1 MIKHKT
7 IYIRKK
13 KKKNSNFLI
22 NPKFKHYK
30 LNSDQEKE
38 FKKNGVVVI
47 KNAISTKESDL
58 FLQDIWKS
66 FQHLPYQ
73 DEYKQK
79 IIQYTPKPYNKELTT
94 TEINNLISVYPD
106 IRSFGAPTIPPF
118 FHLNS
123 MWKTRT
129 DPNIFVKFAQ
139 LLGTH
144 KIWANID
151 RLSFK
156 MPNKGSVEFTHW
168 DSDPWFWDQQK
179 YKPLQGLLSL
189 SETSFFCYPQSHTPE
204 FAEEFKQKYPYLA
217 PKKNRQ
223 RTMVML
229 DPKMPDPMNLH
240 QNMVEFKIS
249 PGDLVIFSNRCLHE
263 ARQNTKKSIRYLQY
277 LSYEPAGNNQNQ
289 ELFGKCGTKKVLYQ
303 AYQKNSKNTILSPY
317 QYEIYDR
324 IRSYNTGMNP
334 IYFSSGEKITYFPR
348 RYLALFPDR
357 LNDFCS
363 RFKEESGAVK
373 PYQFKSGKRK
383 GEKVM
388 VPSSFD
394 PRLVI
399 NGNEILY
406 QKYPLGFYGKRLLG
420 LKKW

>member
-1 MIKHKT
+1 MIKNKT
-7 IYIRKK
+7 IYIKK
-13 KKKNSNFLI
+13 KKKKSNFLI
-22 NPKFKHYK
+22 NPKFEQYK
-30 LNSDQEKE
+30 LSKEQVNE
-38 FKKNGVVVI
+38 FKKNGVIVI
-47 KNAISTKESDL
+47 KNVILKKEANL
-58 FLQDIWKS
+58 FVEDIWKT
-66 FQHLPYQ
+66 FQNLPYH

-79 IIQYTPKPYNKELTT
+79 IKQYTPVPHDKKLSIP
-94 TEINNLISVYPD
+94 EIENLIDVYPD

-129 DPNIFVKFAQ
+129 NPNIFVKFAQ
-139 LLGTH
+139 LLGRH

-156 MPNKGSVEFTHW
+156 MPNKGNVEFTHW

-179 YKPLQGLLSL
+179 YEPLQGLLSL
-189 SETSFFCYPQSHTPE
+189 SETSFFCYPKSHTQE
-204 FAEEFKQKYPYLA
+204 FAEEFKQKYSYLS

-223 RTMVML
+223 RNMVIL
-229 DPKMPDPMNLH
+229 DPKKPDPMNLH
-240 QNMVEFKIS
+240 LNMVELKIS

-277 LSYEPAGNNQNQ
+277 LSYEPAGNNQNTD
-289 ELFGKCGTKKVLYQ
+289 LFGKYGNKKVLYQ
-303 AYQKNSKNTILSPY
+303 AYQKNSKNTSLSPY

-348 RYLALFPDR
+348 RYLALFPDK

-363 RFKEESGAVK
+363 RFKKDSGAVK
-373 PYQFKSGKRK
+373 SYQFKSGKRK
-383 GEKVM
+383 GETVM
-388 VPSSFD
+388 LPSSFD
-394 PRLVI
+394 PRLVK
-399 NGNEILY
+399 NDNHSLY
-406 QKYPLGFYGKRLLG
+406 QQYPLNFYGKRLLG
-420 LKKW
+420 IKKW

>member
-1 MIKHKT
+1 MIKNKT
-7 IYIRKK
+7 IYIKK
-13 KKKNSNFLI
+13 KKKKSNFFI
-22 NPKFKHYK
+22 NPKFEQYK
-30 LNSDQEKE
+30 LSKKQVDK
-38 FKKNGVVVI
+38 FKKNGVIVI
-47 KNAISTKESDL
+47 KNVISKTGASL
-58 FLQDIWKS
+58 FVEDIWKTL
-66 FQHLPYQ
+66 QNLPYNE
-73 DEYKQK
+73 EYKQK
-79 IIQYTPKPYNKELTT
+79 IKQYTPIPNNKKLSTA
-94 TEINNLISVYPD
+94 EIDNLLDVYPD
-106 IRSFGAPTIPPF
+106 IRPFGAPTIPPF

-129 DPNIFVKFAQ
+129 NPNIFVKFAQ

-156 MPNKGSVEFTHW
+156 MPNKGNVEFTHW

-179 YKPLQGLLSL
+179 YEPLQGLLSL
-189 SETSFFCYPQSHTPE
+189 SETSFFCYPKSHTQE
-204 FAEEFKQKYPYLA
+204 FAEEFKQKYSYLA

-223 RTMVML
+223 RNMVML

-249 PGDLVIFSNRCLHE
+249 PGDLVIFSSRCLHE
-263 ARQNTKKSIRYLQY
+263 ARQNTNKSIRYLQY
-277 LSYEPAGNNQNQ
+277 LSYEPAGNNQNPN
-289 ELFGKCGTKKVLYQ
+289 LFGKYGTKKVLYQ
-303 AYQKNSKNTILSPY
+303 AYKKNSKNTSLLPY
-317 QYEIYDR
+317 QYELFDR

-334 IYFSSGEKITYFPR
+334 LYFSSGEKITYFPK
-348 RYLALFPDR
+348 RYLALFPEK

-363 RFKEESGAVK
+363 RFNEESGAVK

-394 PRLVI
+394 PREVK
-399 NGNEILY
+399 NGKYNLY
-406 QKYPLGFYGKRLLG
+406 QKYPLGFYGKRILG
-420 LKKW
+420 KKKW